1 MQGQGQ
7 DGGRLGPGSNPYLD
21 PVAIEAQLSYV
32 RAIVARFRNVPFL
45 SFDLINEPSF
55 SNPKRIWRGNSPNG
69 DPAEL
74 AAWQNWLKKH
84 YSTVDTLAQA
94 WRTTTSDLEA
104 FERIP
109 LPSFTD
115 LESSRSGNPRNVRA
129 IDYNLFAQDAFIQ
142 WINTMIQAIR
152 STGAQQ
158 AITVGQDEGG
168 IADRVLNQFWAD
180 SKISYTV
187 NHSWWRDD
195 ALLWSSVAAKT
206 LNKPNLIGETGPQPV
221 ASIDGSWRWDDVQG
235 MKISAWF
242 CECKRR
248 SSSLG
253 LDAYGYFRPLTARWF
268 TKTMGEYHQRYCN
281 VCP

>member
-1 MQGQGQ
+1 MAGANYFGTDAYTPGFFYGGSLGGNAWVWEKDFTEMEQQGFTAVRTGIWLNRASYLNWVNGAPEERLLNAIEAYLSAAARHHMQVVFTFFAFEPQTEMQGQGQ

-21 PVAIEAQLSYV
+21 PVAIEAQLSFV

-94 WRTTTSDLEA
+94 WRTTISDLEA

-129 IDYNLFAQDAFIQ
+129 ARQRLADPQLRGDA
-142 WINTMIQAIR
+142 AR
-152 STGAQQ
+152 A
-158 AITVGQDEGG
+158 V
-168 IADRVLNQFWAD
+168 
-180 SKISYTV
+180 
-187 NHSWWRDD
+187 
-195 ALLWSSVAAKT
+195 
-206 LNKPNLIGETGPQPV
+206 PGET
-221 ASIDGSWRWDDVQG
+221 
-235 MKISAWF
+235 
-242 CECKRR
+242 
-248 SSSLG
+248 SSTS
-253 LDAYGYFRPLTARWF
+253 
-268 TKTMGEYHQRYCN
+268 
-281 VCP
+281 